1 MSFSPRPGHGFS
13 VFSVA
18 RCAELFSEFGRRLTC
33 EVGRMG
39 ARVPVR
45 PGPGSRVTPCGAAP
59 RLPVWLPKFVCGACA
74 LAWRVSVAS
83 AARVF
88 CFLWPCVISVSLRS
102 GHRALTYPVA
112 CPGGEGGST
121 PLGVRVPG
129 PGGRVEP
136 WSCMSVCLCAG
147 PVSVCRIWRARP
159 LFSAALCADFFSELG
174 TQGLT
179 CEVICFWG
187 PALPC
192 AQGCFGGRVT
202 PRGSALLLPVWLPK
216 SLCGVLVP
224 WPGECLSHLPRASA
238 VY

>member
-1 MSFSPRPGHGFS
+1 MDSQCFLWPGVLSCSPSSGDGSR
-13 VFSVA
+13 VRWVA
-18 RCAELFSEFGRRLTC
+18 W
-33 EVGRMG
+33 G

-45 PGPGSRVTPCGAAP
+45 PSCGSWQQSHALWCCATSSSVVAQVRVWC
-59 RLPVWLPKFVCGACA
+59 ACA

-147 PVSVCRIWRARP
+147 PVSLCRIWRARP

-179 CEVICFWG
+179 CEVICFLG

-192 AQGCFGGRVT
+192 AQGCLGGRVT
-202 PRGSALLLPVWLPK
+202 PRCAALLLPVWLPK

-224 WPGECLSHLPRASA
+224 WPGECLTHLPRASA